1 MRRAVEAV
9 AVSVTPK
16 RTISGTPKRM
26 GTRCSMKMPSGGA
39 RGCTRGDAFSPGSAS
54 MESRKSD
61 TRRALPCIDASDG
74 RQTADVGSMIGVVRS
89 AAAVNAST
97 PQRQPKATSGR
108 EIACT
113 SLLFTNLKWTREH
126 TTTHSTQEGHA
137 GRCEHAEELARAD
150 AHRKRAGDTDFS
162 TVLER
167 EAGYVC
173 AVEG

>member
-89 AAAVNAST
+89 AAAVNSVISVSSASKNGA
-97 PQRQPKATSGR
+97 RIDGKSGMVSVLWSGSAIGPGR
-108 EIACT
+108 VPLA
-113 SLLFTNLKWTREH
+113 LFRLN
-126 TTTHSTQEGHA
+126 
-137 GRCEHAEELARAD
+137 GRSAAL
-150 AHRKRAGDTDFS
+150 
-162 TVLER
+162 
-167 EAGYVC
+167 
-173 AVEG
+173 